1 MLPGGRTH
9 RKRNELIRALH
20 EWKTGSEAPVD
31 QDGNPEPLRVL
42 ILRLQND
49 PDSRA
54 VGTWA
59 CNAKMDH
66 VERADV
72 ILRKCYDYAN
82 EAAMSGE
89 AMIFMLYPLFGQD
102 QVGGSISFPIQ
113 IVPDPKFAGSD
124 QFTGSL
130 GMDYRVPANRDA
142 TAFREQT
149 GLVREAW
156 GLVGGT
162 MRITI
167 ESLERQLDKAQNRI
181 AELEA
186 DRERTWSIQQKL
198 MDHQLDREL
207 KYRKENVQLALME
220 AAGAKVLSYIPVL
233 MKSVDEWAFKK
244 AGIKNNSDQE
254 PDEAKELIKLLLSK
268 FDNKEKAKKIFD
280 AMNLSESEAMK
291 ITNMGKEL
299 HLEEQRQKL
308 VEESN
313 AAIKGLP
320 SAVPIRRLSSNGQG

>member
-1 MLPGGRTH
+1 M
-9 RKRNELIRALH
+9 
-20 EWKTGSEAPVD
+20 V
-31 QDGNPEPLRVL
+31 
-42 ILRLQND
+42 
-49 PDSRA
+49 
-54 VGTWA
+54 
-59 CNAKMDH
+59 
-66 VERADV
+66 
-72 ILRKCYDYAN
+72 
-82 EAAMSGE
+82 
-89 AMIFMLYPLFGQD
+89 FMLYPLFGND
-102 QVGGSISFPIQ
+102 QMGSSVSFPIQ
-113 IVPDPKFAGSD
+113 IIPDPKFAGSD
-124 QFTGSL
+124 QFAGAN
-130 GMDYRVPANRDA
+130 GMDYRIAANRDA
-142 TAFREQT
+142 TRFREET

-167 ESLERQLDKAQNRI
+167 ESLERQLDKAQTRI
-181 AELEA
+181 AELES

-280 AMNLSESEAMK
+280 AMNLSEAEAMK

-299 HLEEQRQKL
+299 HIEEQRQKL

-320 SAVPIRRLSSNGQG
+320 SAIPIRRQLPTGG